1 MRPYDARMVRSPA
14 RLLAPLALV
23 ACAIAILVIVGGNSS
38 SSGGGPTTSSTATG
52 SSTTGTTTT
61 TGTKAKRSYRVKP
74 GDVLSQI
81 AVKTG
86 VSLDEIQRLN
96 PNIDAQSLHPGQKI
110 KLVP

>member
-1 MRPYDARMVRSPA
+1 MLRSPA

-23 ACAIAILVIVGGNSS
+23 VCAIAILVIVNGQH
-38 SSGGGPTTSSTATG
+38 SGGGSTTSKTTSG
-52 SSTTGTTTT
+52 SSTTSTTA
-61 TGTKAKRSYRVKP
+61 KARRKPKHHTYRVRQ

-86 VSLDEIQRLN
+86 VPLDEIQRLN
-96 PNIDAQSLHPGQKI
+96 PKVDAQSLHAGQKI